1 MAADADLS
9 SRIESA
15 LAASAYLIVVCSP
28 RSAKSRWVDQEIS
41 RFREIHGGERILT
54 VIVDGNPIEGQE
66 SCFPPALCFEHSS
79 GSTSRREPLA
89 ADLRPGGDGRRMVR
103 LKLVAGMLGVNLDEL
118 VRRDDQRRHRRLVM
132 AAAASL
138 AGMAVTGALATAA
151 FIARN
156 EAQRQRAHAEGLIE
170 FMLSDLRKKLEP
182 SGRLDLMDVVAREA
196 LTYYQAQDPRSL
208 DAQSLGRRARA
219 LRLMGE
225 INVQRGDLDEAL
237 SSFEQASASTHVLLD
252 RSPGD
257 GHIVFN
263 HAQNVFWVGEIAR
276 QRGDLVRAE
285 SSFRQYRSLAERLTA
300 LDPANDD
307 WRAEVAYAQSALGI
321 LLSQE
326 DRAAEAVAAFEGTLA
341 VAEELARR
349 HPDDPNRQVEL
360 GQGHAWL
367 ADALQKQGRL
377 AEARSHAEAELAI
390 YQTLLSKDPTLRQAR
405 YSTIITLE
413 TLGRLA
419 MIAGDPD
426 RALADLNE
434 SAARAEALLVG
445 ERDNMELTSLTAIVQ
460 IDLGEVLL
468 AVGRVEPARTARQR
482 ADALLAA
489 ALAHDGSVATW
500 RNYRDRET
508 LLEAAIAE
516 RSGQSA
522 EALRLDRE
530 LLGKFESRKPVETNS
545 DFFWLMERSRLQT
558 GDDLAALGRAQDAR
572 EQWDSIVRSLSN
584 PAETYEPRL
593 LVVLEGADHRL
604 GRAAEAL
611 VIAKRL
617 EALSRR
623 PGGG

>member
-15 LAASAYLIVVCSP
+15 LAASGYLIVVCSP
-28 RSAKSRWVDQEIS
+28 RAAKSHWVGREIS
-41 RFREIHGGERILT
+41 RFRAIHGGERILT
-54 VIVDGNPIEGQE
+54 VIVGGNPTDGQE
-66 SCFPPALCFEHSS
+66 SCFPAALRSES
-79 GSTSRREPLA
+79 GGSATQREPLA
-89 ADLRPGGDGRRMVR
+89 ADLRPGGDGRRVVR

-118 VRRDDQRRHRRLVM
+118 LRRDDQRRHRRLVVV
-132 AAAASL
+132 AAASL
-138 AGMAVTGALATAA
+138 AGMAITGALATAA

-156 EAQRQRAHAEGLIE
+156 EAQSQRAHAEGLIE

-182 SGRLDLMDVVAREA
+182 GGRLELMDVVGREA
-196 LTYYQAQDPRSL
+196 LAYYQAQDPRSL

-225 INVQRGDLDEAL
+225 ISVQRGNLDEAL
-237 SSFEQASASTHVLLD
+237 LSFEQASASTRVLLD

-257 GHIVFN
+257 GKIVFN

-285 SSFRQYRSLAERLTA
+285 SSFRQYRLLAERLTV

-326 DRAAEAVAAFEGTLA
+326 DRAAEAVAAFDSTLT
-341 VAEELARR
+341 VDEELARR
-349 HPDDPNRQVEL
+349 HPDDLNRQVEL

-377 AEARSHAEAELAI
+377 AEARRHAEAELAI
-390 YQTLLSKDPTLRQAR
+390 YQTLLTQDPTFRQAK
-405 YSTIITLE
+405 YSIIVTLE

-419 MIAGDPD
+419 MFAGEPA
-426 RALADLNE
+426 RALADLND
-434 SAARAEALLVG
+434 SAARAEALLVN
-445 ERDNMELTSLTAIVQ
+445 ERDNMDLTTLTAIVQ

-468 AVGRVEPARTARQR
+468 GAGRVDSARTARQR

-489 ALAHDGSVATW
+489 ALAHDESVATW

-522 EALRLDRE
+522 EALRLDQE
-530 LLGKFESRKPVETNS
+530 LLGRLESGKPAATNS
-545 DFFWLMERSRLQT
+545 DTFWLTERARLQT
-558 GDDLAALGRAQDAR
+558 GDDLAALGRARDAR
-572 EQWDSIVRSLSN
+572 EQWDSIVSSLSN
-584 PAETYEPRL
+584 SAETYEPRL
-593 LVVLEGADHRL
+593 LVLLEAADHRL
-604 GRAAEAL
+604 GRAADAL
-611 VIAKRL
+611 VIARRL
-617 EALSRR
+617 EELSRP